1 MAALLEQLEHGASE
15 RARQA
20 AAYKL
25 AASDDPAAVSALLSR
40 FDSHPVERVR
50 RAATYGITAAVA
62 RETTAAPNTAVV
74 DALVAK
80 LNAPFVPALGAVCG
94 TPAVL
99 HALAEA
105 SPTPQLLHALSEFW
119 ERTISHGATC
129 CLPLFGCCSQ
139 SHLLTLL
146 SSLPP
151 VECGCVTEI
160 EDYCAGASE
169 AELESYKGLG
179 RYQTQMPVDFYV
191 TDRRNALVTSAN
203 NPVTIPA
210 TT

>member
-119 ERTISHGATC
+119 VRSPYQVRFSPARGGGGGQGTSSH
-129 CLPLFGCCSQ
+129 
-139 SHLLTLL
+139 
-146 SSLPP
+146 
-151 VECGCVTEI
+151 
-160 EDYCAGASE
+160 
-169 AELESYKGLG
+169 AEQV
-179 RYQTQMPVDFYV
+179 RYQVRYQVRFQPHVACHCSGV
-191 TDRRNALVTSAN
+191 AVSR
-203 NPVTIPA
+203 IC
-210 TT
+210 